1 MGSRDHSEFGA
12 FARRIL
18 RAMGRRC
25 AAADVEDLADLLALR
40 AEVDTAVDAAVA
52 GLREQG
58 HSWTEIGRVTGVT
71 RQAARQRWSD
81 KVALSVESRA
91 ADSRS

>member
-1 MGSRDHSEFGA
+1 MSDHSEFGA

-40 AEVDTAVDAAVA
+40 DEVDRAVDAAVT

-71 RQAARQRWSD
+71 RQAARQRWTD
-81 KVALSVESRA
+81 KVTLSV
-91 ADSRS
+91 DSVAGHSGP